1 MDSEVHRQLD
11 KINKAERTLHVDRPI
26 HRPANRPANRLVYH
40 PIRRL
45 TKQYGIYLVQ
55 LNRAYAAGSTAIL
68 AAASR
73 MLAFPGV
80 IA

>member
-1 MDSEVHRQLD
+1 VGHR
-11 KINKAERTLHVDRPI
+11 T
-26 HRPANRPANRLVYH
+26 
-40 PIRRL
+40 
-45 TKQYGIYLVQ
+45 
-55 LNRAYAAGSTAIL
+55 YAAGSTAIL